1 LQPPQAAG
9 RAVFA
14 GHSGGLADHI
24 NGVFADDIMAPASVP
39 AVWRGFVQKTHQIQF
54 APMLLAKPVFTPG
67 IGSKGMLLRST
78 LFAGFFC
85 LNDTLLARS

>member
-1 LQPPQAAG
+1 LHRPQG
-9 RAVFA
+9 RWKGGFC
-14 GHSGGLADHI
+14 GHSGGLAHHI
-24 NGVFADDIMAPASVP
+24 NGVFAADMMAPASVP
-39 AVWRGFVQKTHQIQF
+39 AVWRGFAQKAHQVQF